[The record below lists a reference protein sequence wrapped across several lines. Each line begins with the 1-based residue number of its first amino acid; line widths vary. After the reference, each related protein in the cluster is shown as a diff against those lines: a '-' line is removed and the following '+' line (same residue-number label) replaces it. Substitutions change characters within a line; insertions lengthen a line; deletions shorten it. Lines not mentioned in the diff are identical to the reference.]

1 MWGLLPVSVGSGVKG
16 AVALR
21 PGLLPVSDVRLGRG
35 NGAADAVFPPGSL
48 GWGLW
53 VGLA

>member
-1 MWGLLPVSVGSGVKG
+1 MGASPCLCGLWGEG